1 MEFEKIQSII
11 AEALDVEPDDIS
23 EETTFAELDADSL
36 DLFQIISEL
45 EEEFGIEI
53 PTEEADQIRTVKDAA
68 DLIRNI
74 SPQD

>member
-45 EEEFGIEI
+45 EEEFSIEI
-53 PTEEADQIRTVKDAA
+53 PTEEADQIRTVGDVA
-68 DLIRNI
+68 DLIRN
-74 SPQD
+74 SSL